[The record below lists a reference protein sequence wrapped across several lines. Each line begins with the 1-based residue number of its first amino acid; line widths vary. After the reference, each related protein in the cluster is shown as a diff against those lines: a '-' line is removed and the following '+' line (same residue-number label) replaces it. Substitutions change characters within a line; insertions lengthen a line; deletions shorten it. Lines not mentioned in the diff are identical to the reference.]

1 VQQIVWMLFVV
12 AFYGLLQ
19 LCKRA
24 QGLIMLQ
31 LLLALA
37 TGEKELSGPRHW
49 ICFRVGWHPQ
59 ALDADGR

>member
-1 VQQIVWMLFVV
+1 MQQIVRMLFVV